1 MLIKIK
7 TFSGETLYLP
17 EEDYLE
23 EVMYSNAARRAIT
36 KPGKTAALIKAAAN
50 SGSKEANYYLGDL
63 KHLVDNDA
71 SLEFKKDVLKT
82 LKKTINKGGHDSWA
96 SNALG
101 ATRKLNRG
109 AMYKNEVPVGA
120 GKRYKKIAELRA
132 KNQELNK
139 LKEDKL
145 GKYFFN

>member
-1 MLIKIK
+1 MIIKIK
-7 TFSGETLYLP
+7 TFSGETLYIP
-17 EEDYLE
+17 EEDYLD
-23 EVMYSNAARRAIT
+23 EVMYSSAARRAIT

-50 SGSKEANYYLGDL
+50 SKNPEARYYLRDF
-63 KHLVDNDA
+63 KYLVGEDS

-82 LKKTINKGGHDSWA
+82 LEKTINRGGHDSWA
-96 SNALG
+96 REALG

-145 GKYFFN
+145 GKHFFN